1 MSDASRSDERDGG
14 KPFNQAERPPSITLI
29 TPPLHHAHHSTPV
42 RIALFPGSFDPFTN
56 GHLDVVRR
64 GAGLFDQ
71 VIVAIGNN
79 SSKQRYLPV
88 AYMEAQIAGVFRDEP
103 RVSVRSFRGLTAD
116 FAREVGA
123 RYLLRGLRN
132 TTDFEYENTIAQAN
146 RHVNPELET
155 VFLITAPALAAI
167 SSTIIR
173 EIHRFGGDVTQ
184 FVPFALPQASQL

>member
-1 MSDASRSDERDGG
+1 MS
-14 KPFNQAERPPSITLI
+14 
-29 TPPLHHAHHSTPV
+29 

-64 GAGLFDQ
+64 GAQLFDQ
-71 VIVAIGNN
+71 VIIAIGNN

-88 AYMEAQIAGVFRDEP
+88 EQMMAMIERVFRDEP
-103 RVSVRSFRGLTAD
+103 RVSVSSFKGLTAEY
-116 FAREVGA
+116 AREVGA
-123 RYLLRGLRN
+123 NFLLRGLRN

-146 RHVNPELET
+146 RHLNPALET

-173 EIHRFGGDVTQ
+173 EVHRYGGNVRD
-184 FVPFALPQASQL
+184 FVPFDLP

>member
-1 MSDASRSDERDGG
+1 M
-14 KPFNQAERPPSITLI
+14 KK
-29 TPPLHHAHHSTPV
+29 
-42 RIALFPGSFDPFTN
+42 IALFPGSFDPFTN

-64 GAGLFDQ
+64 GVELVDE
-71 VIVAIGNN
+71 VIIALGNN

-88 AYMEAQIAGVFRDEP
+88 EWMVEQITEVFRDEP
-103 RVSVRSFRGLTAD
+103 RVSVRSYKGLTAD
-116 FAREVGA
+116 FARETGA

-146 RHVNPELET
+146 RHVNPALET
-155 VFLITAPALAAI
+155 VFLITSPMLAAI

-184 FVPFALPQASQL
+184 FVPFSLPPPTS